1 MVAFTYRM
9 GHGVAGDL
17 TRQSQATIEP
27 QIFGATPFPAY
38 GRFGKLVAGK
48 LVPIGAGDTAALIHG
63 LLLRPFPITG
73 ASPSDPLATAVPPT
87 SGAADVLRR
96 GWALVKNNA
105 GAPAINGAVHI
116 RVLNGTANQPIGG
129 IEATST
135 ADTITVAN
143 CKFSSPADANGIA
156 EIEYSI

>member
-9 GHGVAGDL
+9 GYGVVGDL

-27 QIFGATPFPAY
+27 QVFGATAFPAY

-48 LVPIGAGDTAALIHG
+48 LIPIGAGDTAALIHG
-63 LLLRPFPITG
+63 LLLRPFPTQG
-73 ASPSDPLATAVPPT
+73 ANASDPLGTAVPAT
-87 SGAADVLRR
+87 SGVADVLRR

-105 GAPAINGAVHI
+105 GVPAINGAVHI
-116 RVLNGTANQPIGG
+116 RVLNGTANQPVGG

-143 CKFSSPADANGIA
+143 CKFAGPADANGIA
-156 EIEYSI
+156 EIEFNI